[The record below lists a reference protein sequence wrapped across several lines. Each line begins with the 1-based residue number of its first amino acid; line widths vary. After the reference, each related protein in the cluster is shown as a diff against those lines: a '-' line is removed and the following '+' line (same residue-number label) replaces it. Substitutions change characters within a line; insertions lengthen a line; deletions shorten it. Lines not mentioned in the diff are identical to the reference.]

1 MVIYARN
8 TVTAVIFVDAVIAAA
23 VKIFVALTVFVE

>member
-8 TVTAVIFVDAVIAAA
+8 TVTAVIFVDAVITAA
-23 VKIFVALTVFVE
+23 VKIFVALAVFVE